1 MKNIPEST
9 QKHIDDLVKTI
20 NKLNKERNKLALKN
34 KELKEQLNIPDVMVS
49 DLVKVENAYIED
61 ANYVG
66 SYDVTG
72 RVEQLWITKEDFNKI
87 KCISN

>member
-1 MKNIPEST
+1 M
-9 QKHIDDLVKTI
+9 
-20 NKLNKERNKLALKN
+20 KN
-34 KELKEQLNIPDVMVS
+34 KEEIIKILQVVRWSSSDIEQQADRICDLFKFMVS

-61 ANYVG
+61 AEFVG